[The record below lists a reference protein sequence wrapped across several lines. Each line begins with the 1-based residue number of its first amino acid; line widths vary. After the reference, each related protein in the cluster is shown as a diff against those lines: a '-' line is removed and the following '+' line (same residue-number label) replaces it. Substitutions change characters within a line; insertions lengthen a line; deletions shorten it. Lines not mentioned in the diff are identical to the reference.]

1 MPHSTCLPACR
12 LIPDNP
18 RRLLIFSSGGP
29 DVPPHGLQST
39 IKSRDC
45 SSVAIMT
52 RLPPTRLLAPGPAL
66 NLIDRLPRYPE
77 ADTYPLPTKKRTGP
91 SISTT
96 NAARGQSDHLTTRNS
111 SHSVPM
117 RIQSSG
123 SSLTCRIRSKVILP
137 AGTRH
142 PGP

>member
-1 MPHSTCLPACR
+1 MSLGADYIDPQLLFFLVARLPHSTCLPACR

-77 ADTYPLPTKKRTGP
+77 ADTYPLPTKKRTGALYFD
-91 SISTT
+91 
-96 NAARGQSDHLTTRNS
+96 N
-111 SHSVPM
+111 
-117 RIQSSG
+117 
-123 SSLTCRIRSKVILP
+123 
-137 AGTRH
+137 
-142 PGP
+142 